1 MDSFYKKFFIAFV
14 TVFVIDQIIK
24 QFFLNGY
31 DWNSKCISL
40 NFTLNKGVA
49 FSMFSF
55 LGEWL
60 KYIQVVLIGG
70 VLGYIF
76 WQKEKMHDY
85 ALAIGLL
92 MGGGVSNLLDRFL
105 HGGVVDYVYWH
116 CGFDFAIFNFA
127 DVMID
132 LGVLLILI
140 TSFRHDRRERAAEK
154 AAGKEN

>member
-1 MDSFYKKFFIAFV
+1 MDRFFLKFFGAFV
-14 TVFVIDQIIK
+14 FVFVLDQLIK
-24 QFFLNGY
+24 SFFLNGF
-31 DWNSKCISL
+31 DWNSSCISL

-49 FSMFSF
+49 FSMFAF
-55 LGEWL
+55 LGENL
-60 KYIQVVLIGG
+60 KYIQVVLIGA

-76 WQKEKMHDY
+76 WKRESLREY
-85 ALAIGLL
+85 ALALGLL
-92 MGGGVSNLLDRFL
+92 MGGGISNLLDRFL

-140 TSFRHDRRERAAEK
+140 HSFRKEKHERNLK
-154 AAGKEN
+154 

>member
-1 MDSFYKKFFIAFV
+1 MDKFFLKFFSAFIV
-14 TVFVIDQIIK
+14 VFILDQIIK
-24 QFFLNGY
+24 SFFLGGF

-49 FSMFSF
+49 FSMFAF
-55 LGEWL
+55 LGENL
-60 KYIQVVLIGG
+60 KYIQTGLISI

-76 WQKEKMHDY
+76 WQRETIKQY
-85 ALAIGLL
+85 AFPLGLL

-140 TSFRHDRRERAAEK
+140 ISFQNHDK
-154 AAGKEN
+154 KVKINN

>member
-1 MDSFYKKFFIAFV
+1 MDSFYRKFLGAFIV
-14 TVFVIDQIIK
+14 VFVIDQIIK
-24 QFFLNGY
+24 SFFLNGF
-31 DWNSKCISL
+31 DWNSTCISL
-40 NFTLNKGVA
+40 TLTLNKGVA
-49 FSMFSF
+49 FSMFAF

-70 VLGYIF
+70 VLGYLLYNR
-76 WQKEKMHDY
+76 EKVYDY
-85 ALAIGLL
+85 AMPLGLL
-92 MGGGVSNLLDRFL
+92 MGGGISNLLDRFL

-140 TSFRHDRRERAAEK
+140 ISFRKDKAEK
-154 AAGKEN
+154 EAGNQV

>member
-1 MDSFYKKFFIAFV
+1 MDRFFLKFFGAFV
-14 TVFVIDQIIK
+14 FVFVLDQIIK
-24 QFFLNGY
+24 SFFLNGF
-31 DWNSKCISL
+31 DWNSSCISL

-49 FSMFSF
+49 FSMFAF
-55 LGEWL
+55 LGENL
-60 KYIQVVLIGG
+60 KYIQVVLIGA

-76 WQKEKMHDY
+76 WKRESLREY
-85 ALAIGLL
+85 ALALGLL
-92 MGGGVSNLLDRFL
+92 MGGGISNLLDRFL

-140 TSFRHDRRERAAEK
+140 HSFRKEKHERNLK
-154 AAGKEN
+154 

>member
-1 MDSFYKKFFIAFV
+1 MDRFYIRFLGTFV
-14 TVFVIDQIIK
+14 AVFVVDQIIK
-24 QFFLNGY
+24 SFFLNGF
-31 DWNSKCISL
+31 DWNSNCISL

-49 FSMFSF
+49 FSMFAF
-55 LGEWL
+55 LGESL

-70 VLGYIF
+70 VLGYIL
-76 WQKEKMHDY
+76 WHREKFQMY
-85 ALAIGLL
+85 APAIGLL

-132 LGVLLILI
+132 LGVLWILI
-140 TSFRHDRRERAAEK
+140 ISFRKEREK
-154 AAGKEN
+154 SPLNN

>member
-1 MDSFYKKFFIAFV
+1 MDRSYLKFFGAFIF
-14 TVFVIDQIIK
+14 VFVVDQYIK
-24 QFFLNGY
+24 SFFLNGF
-31 DWNSKCISL
+31 DWNSPCISL

-49 FSMFSF
+49 FSMFAF
-55 LGEWL
+55 LGENL
-60 KYIQVVLIGG
+60 KYIQVALIGA

-76 WQKEKMHDY
+76 WKRETLREY
-85 ALAIGLL
+85 AFALGLL
-92 MGGGVSNLLDRFL
+92 MGGGISNLLDRFL

-140 TSFRHDRRERAAEK
+140 HSFLHEK
-154 AAGKEN
+154 RVKN

>member
-1 MDSFYKKFFIAFV
+1 MDSFYKKFFIAFIA
-14 TVFVIDQIIK
+14 VFVVDQIIK
-24 QFFLNGY
+24 QIFLNGF
-31 DWNSKCISL
+31 DWNSRCISL
-40 NFTLNKGVA
+40 NLTLNKGVA
-49 FSMFSF
+49 FSMFAF

-76 WQKEKMHDY
+76 WQKEKMRDY
-85 ALAIGLL
+85 AFAIGLL
-92 MGGGVSNLLDRFL
+92 MGGGISNLLDRFL

-140 TSFRHDRRERAAEK
+140 TSFRDDHKARQKAETV
-154 AAGKEN
+154 AGEN